1 MTTKRLLMT
10 LISMVLMVSAFAQD
24 MNLVTDTDLV
34 TTEYTDGE
42 IVVDTNGLEIIM
54 PGDVD
59 EIIHPRDYGDDY
71 HNDTLVIILGSLLL
85 LFVIG
90 VCVALYVIVGI
101 MAKNRHRNV
110 GLWVL
115 LSLIASP
122 LLIIIILLI
131 VGDDY
136 SRR

>member
-24 MNLVTDTDLV
+24 MNLGTDTDLV
-34 TTEYTDGE
+34 TTEYTDDE
-42 IVVDTNGLEIIM
+42 IVVDTNGYEIIM

-59 EIIHPRDYGDDY
+59 EFIHPRDYGDDY
-71 HNDTLVIILGSLLL
+71 HNDTLGIFLGSLLL

-90 VCVALYVIVGI
+90 VSVALYVVVGI

-122 LLIIIILLI
+122 LLIIVILLI
-131 VGDDY
+131 VGEDY

>member
-24 MNLVTDTDLV
+24 MNLGTDTDLV
-34 TTEYTDGE
+34 TTEYTDDE
-42 IVVDTNGLEIIM
+42 IVVDTNGYEIIM
-54 PGDVD
+54 D
-59 EIIHPRDYGDDY
+59 EFIHPRDYGDDY
-71 HNDTLVIILGSLLL
+71 HNDTLGIFLGSLLL

-90 VCVALYVIVGI
+90 VSVALYVVVGI

-122 LLIIIILLI
+122 LLIIVILLI
-131 VGDDY
+131 VGEDY